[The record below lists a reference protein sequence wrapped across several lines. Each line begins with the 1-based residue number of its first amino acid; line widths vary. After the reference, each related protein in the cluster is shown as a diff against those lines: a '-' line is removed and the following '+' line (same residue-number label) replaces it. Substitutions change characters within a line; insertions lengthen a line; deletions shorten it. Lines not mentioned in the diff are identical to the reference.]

1 MRMYSSLRIGLAGAA
16 IGFAFSAICGCSPQA
31 PTASQISL
39 LTRQAEH
46 ARAQLRRASADHA
59 ALQDRLID
67 AQKTITDEPN
77 TRRELARRR
86 ASLLK
91 DLPSAERAYSE
102 AKRSQEAFEAEY
114 PNLYAAARE
123 YVYKNTHAPA
133 YGEAATAKAIAS
145 VLPSLQSMQSTR
157 NNAATQCRTD
167 LDRIQAAIQDT
178 RLRLQTLDSDIESA
192 GRANKE
198 LPRQIA
204 AKLAEVSR
212 LNTGEGESEK
222 RLRRAQELHT
232 RFAVASKVARATES
246 QDNAR
251 AATFATLVV
260 VLFFAGVLGFSLW
273 ASTRVRNPASASSA
287 TNRIPPPPARPVPPP
302 PAVRSEPQSWI
313 VWALLLGGLFLL
325 ACVCTPPSKHPPNS
339 KFWDTP
345 EGHAIRD
352 EQDYYDSKIPMG
364 R

>member
-67 AQKTITDEPN
+67 AQKTIADEPN

-102 AKRSQEAFEAEY
+102 AKRSQEAFEAKY

-145 VLPSLQSMQSTR
+145 TLRSLQSIQNARRNAVTQSR
-157 NNAATQCRTD
+157 SD
-167 LDRIQAAIQDT
+167 LDRTKAAIKDT
-178 RLRLQTLDSDIESA
+178 QRRQESLSVDVENA
-192 GRANKE
+192 QRMTQE

-204 AKLAEVSR
+204 SSLTALSR
-212 LNTGEGESEK
+212 LSAEESASEQ
-222 RLRRAQELHT
+222 RLQRAQELH
-232 RFAVASKVARATES
+232 RRLEVLAKAARATES

-251 AATFATLVV
+251 AATFAILVV

-313 VWALLLGGLFLL
+313 VWSLLLGGLFLL